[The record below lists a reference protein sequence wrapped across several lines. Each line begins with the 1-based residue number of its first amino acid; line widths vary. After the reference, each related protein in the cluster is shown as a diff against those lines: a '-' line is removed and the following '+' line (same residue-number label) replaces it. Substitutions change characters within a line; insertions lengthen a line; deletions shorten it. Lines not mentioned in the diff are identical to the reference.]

1 MGAVVCVGLGQKV
14 SWSADRLLPKKNRLD
29 TIGCWNGKSGS
40 AINQTVVDNRRF
52 ILMRPTLHRKNLPH
66 RGRDS
71 SSNSGAGFGNETFGC

>member
-1 MGAVVCVGLGQKV
+1 VSGSIKKFLGVLIGCFQQK
-14 SWSADRLLPKKNRLD
+14 NHLD
-29 TIGCWNGKSGS
+29 TIGCWNEKSGS

-71 SSNSGAGFGNETFGC
+71 SSNSGAGFGNETSGC